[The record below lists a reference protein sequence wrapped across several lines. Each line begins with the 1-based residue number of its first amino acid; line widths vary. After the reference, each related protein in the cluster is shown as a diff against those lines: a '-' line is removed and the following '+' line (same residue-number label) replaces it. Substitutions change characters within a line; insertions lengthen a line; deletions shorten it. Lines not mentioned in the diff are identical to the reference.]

1 MKRVMIEVPR
11 LLLGVS
17 SLDQPVRTTRDRQ
30 LEVASRFK
38 EPESL
43 AVALVKGVAAGAEGV
58 IAPPTLD
65 VREAL
70 AELNKPLPL
79 YARVLH
85 TSPAEDLHWD
95 PVFLADQGEE
105 TAPTPRTGRRGN
117 KAGANLLPLSMSGD
131 LASRVLPRMEREL
144 ALFNAKAV
152 RGIAV
157 AAAATDLALAANQ
170 PRFFERVVRFAHQR
184 HWLVGVETRN
194 LGHLLARLRAWSL
207 APDFVIGPVNP
218 RGVGM
223 MPDAPHVLEELK
235 AGTVKVIASELRAGG
250 LVSLE
255 DGATFARRHGA
266 WGVCAEL
273 VDMDDV
279 PKELKGLAALG
290 AAGAAGSAAA

>member
-1 MKRVMIEVPR
+1 MSKKPMPEAPR

-43 AVALVKGVAAGAEGV
+43 AVALVKGVAAGAQGV

-70 AELNKPLPL
+70 AELNKDLPIF
-79 YARVLH
+79 ARVAH
-85 TSPAEDLHWD
+85 TSPAEDLRWE
-95 PVFLADQGEE
+95 PVFLADPGDVES
-105 TAPTPRTGRRGN
+105 RTSR
-117 KAGANLLPLSMSGD
+117 AGKRASHAAINLLPMSMAGD
-131 LASRVLPRMEREL
+131 LASRVLPRMEREVS
-144 ALFNAKAV
+144 LFNARAV

-157 AAAATDLALAANQ
+157 AAAATDLAVAANQ

-184 HWLVGVETRN
+184 RWLVGFETRN
-194 LGHLLARLRAWSL
+194 LGHLLTRFASWNAPYA

-223 MPDAPHVLEELK
+223 TPNAERTLHELRTSK
-235 AGTVKVIASELRAGG
+235 LKVIACELRAGG
-250 LVSLE
+250 LVALDE
-255 DGATFARRHGA
+255 GAAYARRHGA
-266 WGVCAEL
+266 WGVCPEL
-273 VDMDDV
+273 VEMDDV
-279 PKELKGLAALG
+279 PKELKALAPAV
-290 AAGAAGSAAA
+290 AA

>member
-1 MKRVMIEVPR
+1 MSKRVMPEVPR

-43 AVALVKGVAAGAEGV
+43 AVALVKGVAAGAQGV

-70 AELNKPLPL
+70 AELHKDLPIF
-79 YARVLH
+79 ARVAH
-85 TSPAEDLHWD
+85 TSPAEDLRWD
-95 PVFLADQGEE
+95 PVFLADPGDVES
-105 TAPTPRTGRRGN
+105 RTSRAGKR
-117 KAGANLLPLSMSGD
+117 AGAAAMNLLPMNMAGD
-131 LASRVLPRMEREL
+131 LASRVLPRMEREV

-170 PRFFERVVRFAHQR
+170 PRFIERVVRFARQR
-184 HWLVGVETRN
+184 RWLVGFETRN
-194 LGHLLARLRAWSL
+194 LGHLLTRLASWNL
-207 APDFVIGPVNP
+207 AQTSPDFVIGPVNP

-223 MPDAPHVLEELK
+223 MPDAERVLREIRASK
-235 AGTVKVIASELRAGG
+235 AKVIASELRAGG
-250 LVSLE
+250 LVPLE
-255 DGATFARRHGA
+255 EGATYARRHGA
-266 WGVCAEL
+266 WGVCPEL
-273 VDMDDV
+273 VEMDDV
-279 PKELKGLAALG
+279 PKELKALAPAV
-290 AAGAAGSAAA
+290 AAAA

>member
-1 MKRVMIEVPR
+1 MSKRVLPEVPR

-43 AVALVKGVAAGAEGV
+43 AVALVKGVAAGAQGV

-70 AELNKPLPL
+70 AELNKDLPIF
-79 YARVLH
+79 ARVAH
-85 TSPAEDLHWD
+85 TSPAEDLRWD
-95 PVFLADQGEE
+95 PVFLADPGDVES
-105 TAPTPRTGRRGN
+105 RTSRAGKR
-117 KAGANLLPLSMSGD
+117 AGAAAMNLLPMNLAGD
-131 LASRVLPRMEREL
+131 LASRVLPRMEREV

-170 PRFFERVVRFAHQR
+170 PKFVERVVRFARQR
-184 HWLVGVETRN
+184 RWLVGFETRN
-194 LGHLLARLRAWSL
+194 LGHLLSRLAGWNLATWS
-207 APDFVIGPVNP
+207 PDFVIGPVNP

-223 MPDAPHVLEELK
+223 MPDAERVLREIRASK
-235 AGTVKVIASELRAGG
+235 AKVIASELRAGG
-250 LVSLE
+250 LVPLE
-255 DGATFARRHGA
+255 EGAAYARRHGA
-266 WGVCAEL
+266 WGVCPEL
-273 VDMDDV
+273 VEMDDV
-279 PKELKGLAALG
+279 PKELKALAPVV
-290 AAGAAGSAAA
+290 AAAA

>member
-1 MKRVMIEVPR
+1 MKRVMTEVPR

-95 PVFLADQGEE
+95 PVFLADPGEE

-117 KAGANLLPLSMSGD
+117 KAGANLLPMSMSGD

-144 ALFNAKAV
+144 ALFNAKA
-152 RGIAV
+152 
-157 AAAATDLALAANQ
+157 TLAANQ

-255 DGATFARRHGA
+255 DGATYARRHGA

>member
-1 MKRVMIEVPR
+1 MSKKPMPEAPR

-43 AVALVKGVAAGAEGV
+43 AVALVKGVAAGAQGV

-70 AELNKPLPL
+70 AELNKDLPIF
-79 YARVLH
+79 ARVAH
-85 TSPAEDLHWD
+85 TSPAEDLRWE
-95 PVFLADQGEE
+95 PVFLADPGDVES
-105 TAPTPRTGRRGN
+105 RSSR
-117 KAGANLLPLSMSGD
+117 AGKRASHAAINLLPMSMAGD
-131 LASRVLPRMEREL
+131 LASRVLPRMEREVS
-144 ALFNAKAV
+144 LFNARAV

-157 AAAATDLALAANQ
+157 AAAATDLAVAANQ

-184 HWLVGVETRN
+184 RWLVGFETRN
-194 LGHLLARLRAWSL
+194 LGHLLARFASWNAPYA

-223 MPDAPHVLEELK
+223 TPNAERTLHELRTSK
-235 AGTVKVIASELRAGG
+235 LKVIACELRAGG
-250 LVSLE
+250 LVALDE
-255 DGATFARRHGA
+255 GAAYARRHGA
-266 WGVCAEL
+266 WGVCPEL
-273 VDMDDV
+273 VEMDDV
-279 PKELKGLAALG
+279 PKELKALAPAV
-290 AAGAAGSAAA
+290 AA

>member
-1 MKRVMIEVPR
+1 VSPKRPLPEVPR

-43 AVALVKGVAAGAEGV
+43 AVALVKGVAAGAQGV

-70 AELNKPLPL
+70 AELNKDLPIF
-79 YARVLH
+79 ARVAH
-85 TSPAEDLHWD
+85 TSPAEDLRWE
-95 PVFLADQGEE
+95 PVFLADPGDVES
-105 TAPTPRTGRRGN
+105 RSSR
-117 KAGANLLPLSMSGD
+117 AGKRASHAAINLLPMSMAGD
-131 LASRVLPRMEREL
+131 LASRVLPRMERE
-144 ALFNAKAV
+144 ASLFNARAV

-157 AAAATDLALAANQ
+157 AANQ

-184 HWLVGVETRN
+184 RWLVGFQTRN
-194 LGHLLARLRAWSL
+194 LGHLLARFASWNAPYA

-223 MPDAPHVLEELK
+223 TPNAERTLHELRTSK
-235 AGTVKVIASELRAGG
+235 LKVIACELRAGG
-250 LVSLE
+250 LVALDE
-255 DGATFARRHGA
+255 GAAYARRHGA
-266 WGVCAEL
+266 WGVCPEL
-273 VDMDDV
+273 VEMDDV
-279 PKELKGLAALG
+279 PKELKALAPAV
-290 AAGAAGSAAA
+290 AA